1 MYNKKRGIN
10 NIMRTQTQTKIRNIK
25 NAIENREDLKS
36 IEKRFFNTAT
46 KKKEFLNRVYRYFS
60 KEDLEYLEYEN
71 ETEKLIAEMK
81 AKQEEKKDITDITD
95 SNIQENDDIT
105 NITNSNTDE
114 TSNITN
120 ITNNIDNENKDI
132 TDITK
137 KYADFFKDINN
148 VNALFEMVQKYRNSQ
163 EHNIELLESGELS
176 IPLEARS
183 IKSDTNISLKAN
195 SEQYEILKQ
204 IAYRNRIGIGQ
215 LINFIFWE
223 FIKRHS

>member
-1 MYNKKRGIN
+1 
-10 NIMRTQTQTKIRNIK
+10 MRTQTQTKIRNIK
-25 NAIENREDLKS
+25 NAIQNGEDLKS

-60 KEDLEYLEYEN
+60 KEDLDYLGYEN
-71 ETEKLIAEMK
+71 ETEKLIAEMN
-81 AKQEEKKDITDITD
+81 AKKEKEKKDITNITD
-95 SNIQENDDIT
+95 SNTQENYDIT
-105 NITNSNTDE
+105 NITSSNTDE
-114 TSNITN
+114 TNNITN
-120 ITNNIDNENKDI
+120 ITDNINNESKDI

-137 KYADFFKDINN
+137 KYTEFFKDINN
-148 VNALFEMVQKYRNSQ
+148 VNALFEMVQKYRNTK
-163 EHNIELLESGELS
+163 ENNIELLESGELS

-195 SEQYEILKQ
+195 SEQYDILKQ

>member
-1 MYNKKRGIN
+1 
-10 NIMRTQTQTKIRNIK
+10 MRTQTQTKIRNIK
-25 NAIENREDLKS
+25 NAIEKKEDLKS

-114 TSNITN
+114 TNNITN

-163 EHNIELLESGELS
+163 ENNIELLESGELS

-183 IKSDTNISLKAN
+183 IKSNINISLKAN
-195 SEQYEILKQ
+195 DEQYEILKQ

>member
-1 MYNKKRGIN
+1 MYNKKARDN

-25 NAIENREDLKS
+25 NAIANGEDLKS

-60 KEDLEYLEYEN
+60 KEDLDYLGYEN

-81 AKQEEKKDITDITD
+81 AKKEKEKKDITNITD

-105 NITNSNTDE
+105 NITNNNTDE
-114 TSNITN
+114 TNNITN
-120 ITNNIDNENKDI
+120 ITNNI

-137 KYADFFKDINN
+137 KYTEFFKDVGN
-148 VNALFEMVQKYRNSQ
+148 VNALFEMVQKYRNTK
-163 EHNIELLESGELS
+163 ENNIELLESGELN

-183 IKSDTNISLKAN
+183 IKSNINISLKAN
-195 SEQYEILKQ
+195 DEQYEILKQ
-204 IAYRNRIGIGQ
+204 IAYKNRIGIGQ
-215 LINFIFWE
+215 LINYIFWE
-223 FIKRHS
+223 FIKRNS

>member
-1 MYNKKRGIN
+1 
-10 NIMRTQTQTKIRNIK
+10 MRTQTQTKIRNIK
-25 NAIENREDLKS
+25 NAIQNGEDLKS

-60 KEDLEYLEYEN
+60 EEDLEYLEYEN
-71 ETEKLIAEMK
+71 ETEKLIEEMK
-81 AKQEEKKDITDITD
+81 AKQEKKEKESKNITDITN
-95 SNIQENDDIT
+95 SNTQENNDIT

-114 TSNITN
+114 TNNITN
-120 ITNNIDNENKDI
+120 ITDNINSESKDI

-137 KYADFFKDINN
+137 KYTEFFKDIGN

-163 EHNIELLESGELS
+163 EHNIEVLESGELS

-183 IKSDTNISLKAN
+183 IKADTNISLKAN

-204 IAYRNRIGIGQ
+204 IAYKNRIGIGQ
-215 LINFIFWE
+215 LINFVFWE

>member
-1 MYNKKRGIN
+1 
-10 NIMRTQTQTKIRNIK
+10 MRTQTQTKIRNIK
-25 NAIENREDLKS
+25 NAIEKKEDLKS

-148 VNALFEMVQKYRNSQ
+148 VNALFEMVQKYRNTK
-163 EHNIELLESGELS
+163 ENNIELLESGELN

-183 IKSDTNISLKAN
+183 IKSNINISLKAN

>member
-1 MYNKKRGIN
+1 
-10 NIMRTQTQTKIRNIK
+10 MRTQTQTKIRNIK
-25 NAIENREDLKS
+25 NAIANKEDLKS

-60 KEDLEYLEYEN
+60 KEDLEYLQYEN
-71 ETEKLIAEMK
+71 ETEKLIAELN
-81 AKQEEKKDITDITD
+81 AKKEKEKKDITNITD
-95 SNIQENDDIT
+95 SNIQENSDIT
-105 NITNSNTDE
+105 NITSSNTDE
-114 TSNITN
+114 TNNITN
-120 ITNNIDNENKDI
+120 ITDNINNESKDI

-137 KYADFFKDINN
+137 KYTDFFKDINN

>member
-1 MYNKKRGIN
+1 
-10 NIMRTQTQTKIRNIK
+10 MRTQTQTKIRNIK
-25 NAIENREDLKS
+25 NAIKEKEDLKS

-60 KEDLEYLEYEN
+60 KEDLEYLQYEN

-95 SNIQENDDIT
+95 SNIQENNDIT

-114 TSNITN
+114 TNNITN
-120 ITNNIDNENKDI
+120 ITDNINNENKDI

-137 KYADFFKDINN
+137 KYTDFFKDIGN

-204 IAYRNRIGIGQ
+204 IAYKNRIGIGQ

>member
-1 MYNKKRGIN
+1 
-10 NIMRTQTQTKIRNIK
+10 MRTQTQTKIRNIK
-25 NAIENREDLKS
+25 NAIENKEDLKS

-60 KEDLEYLEYEN
+60 KEDLEYLEYVN
-71 ETEKLIAEMK
+71 ETEKLIEEFK
-81 AKQEEKKDITDITD
+81 AKQEQKKDITNITD
-95 SNIQENDDIT
+95 SNIQENEDIT

-114 TSNITN
+114 TNNITN
-120 ITNNIDNENKDI
+120 ITNNIDNESKDI

-137 KYADFFKDINN
+137 KYTDFFKDINN
-148 VNALFEMVQKYRNSQ
+148 VNALFEMVQKYRNTK
-163 EHNIELLESGELS
+163 ENNIELLESGELS

-183 IKSDTNISLKAN
+183 IKSNINISLKAN
-195 SEQYEILKQ
+195 DEQYEILKQ

>member
-1 MYNKKRGIN
+1 
-10 NIMRTQTQTKIRNIK
+10 MRTQTETKIKNIK
-25 NAIENREDLKS
+25 NAIANGEDLKS
-36 IEKRFFNTAT
+36 IEKRFFNTVT
-46 KKKEFLNRVYRYFS
+46 KKKEFLDRVYSYFS
-60 KEDLEYLEYEN
+60 QEDLNYLEYEN

-81 AKQEEKKDITDITD
+81 AKQEKEKKDITNITD

-105 NITNSNTDE
+105 DITNSNIDE
-114 TSNITN
+114 T
-120 ITNNIDNENKDI
+120 NNI

-137 KYADFFKDINN
+137 KYAEFFKDINN

-163 EHNIELLESGELS
+163 EHNIEVLENGELS

-183 IKSDTNISLKAN
+183 IKSDINISLKAN

-204 IAYRNRIGIGQ
+204 IAYKNRVGIGQ

-223 FIKRHS
+223 FIKRNS

>member
-1 MYNKKRGIN
+1 
-10 NIMRTQTQTKIRNIK
+10 MRTQTETKIKNIK
-25 NAIENREDLKS
+25 NAIANGEDLKS
-36 IEKRFFNTAT
+36 IEKRFFNTIT

-60 KEDLEYLEYEN
+60 KEDLDYLQFEIE
-71 ETEKLIAEMK
+71 
-81 AKQEEKKDITDITD
+81 DITNITD
-95 SNIQENDDIT
+95 SNVQENNDITNITKSNINETNNIT

-114 TSNITN
+114 ANDITD
-120 ITNNIDNENKDI
+120 ITNNINNENKDI

-137 KYADFFKDINN
+137 KYAEFFKDINN

-163 EHNIELLESGELS
+163 EHNIEVLENGELS

-183 IKSDTNISLKAN
+183 IKSDINISLKAN

-204 IAYRNRIGIGQ
+204 IAYKNRVGIGQ

-223 FIKRHS
+223 FIKRHN

>member
-1 MYNKKRGIN
+1 
-10 NIMRTQTQTKIRNIK
+10 MRTQTQTKIRNIK
-25 NAIENREDLKS
+25 NAIANGEDLKS

-60 KEDLEYLEYEN
+60 QEDLDYLQYVN

-81 AKQEEKKDITDITD
+81 AKQEKKEKESNNITDITD
-95 SNIQENDDIT
+95 SNTQENNDIT

-114 TSNITN
+114 TNNITN
-120 ITNNIDNENKDI
+120 ITDNISNESKDI

-137 KYADFFKDINN
+137 KYTDFFKDINN

-163 EHNIELLESGELS
+163 QNNIELLESGELS

-215 LINFIFWE
+215 LINFIFWD

>member
-1 MYNKKRGIN
+1 
-10 NIMRTQTQTKIRNIK
+10 MRTQTQTKIRNIK
-25 NAIENREDLKS
+25 NAIEKKEDLKS

-60 KEDLEYLEYEN
+60 KEDLDYLQYEN

-81 AKQEEKKDITDITD
+81 AKQEEKKDITNITD

-114 TSNITN
+114 TNNITN
-120 ITNNIDNENKDI
+120 ITDNINNESKDI

-137 KYADFFKDINN
+137 KYTDFFKDINN
-148 VNALFEMVQKYRNSQ
+148 VNALFEMVQKYRNTK
-163 EHNIELLESGELS
+163 ENNIELLESGELS

-183 IKSDTNISLKAN
+183 IKSNINISLKAN
-195 SEQYEILKQ
+195 DEQYEILKQ

-215 LINFIFWE
+215 LINYIFWE

>member
-1 MYNKKRGIN
+1 
-10 NIMRTQTQTKIRNIK
+10 MRTQTQTKIRNIK
-25 NAIENREDLKS
+25 NAIANGEDLKS
-36 IEKRFFNTAT
+36 IEKRFFNTVT

-60 KEDLEYLEYEN
+60 KEDLDYLEYVN
-71 ETEKLIAEMK
+71 ETEKLVKEFK
-81 AKQEEKKDITDITD
+81 AKLDEKEDITNITN

-105 NITNSNTDE
+105 NITSSNTDE
-114 TSNITN
+114 TNNITN
-120 ITNNIDNENKDI
+120 ITDNINSESKDI

-137 KYADFFKDINN
+137 KYTEFFKDVGN

-183 IKSDTNISLKAN
+183 IKADTNISLKAN

-204 IAYRNRIGIGQ
+204 IAYKNRIGIGQ
-215 LINFIFWE
+215 LINFVFWE
-223 FIKRHS
+223 FIKRNS

>member
-1 MYNKKRGIN
+1 
-10 NIMRTQTQTKIRNIK
+10 MRTQTQTKIRNIK
-25 NAIENREDLKS
+25 NAIQNGEDLKS

-60 KEDLEYLEYEN
+60 KEDLDYLQYEN
-71 ETEKLIAEMK
+71 ETEKLIAEMN
-81 AKQEEKKDITDITD
+81 AKKEKEKKDITNITD

-105 NITNSNTDE
+105 NITSSNTDE
-114 TSNITN
+114 TNNITN
-120 ITNNIDNENKDI
+120 ITSNTNNESKDI

-137 KYADFFKDINN
+137 KYGDFFKDENN
-148 VNALFEMVQKYRNSQ
+148 LKSLIEMVQKYRNSQ
-163 EHNIELLESGELS
+163 QNNIEILENGELS

-223 FIKRHS
+223 FIKRNS

>member
-1 MYNKKRGIN
+1 
-10 NIMRTQTQTKIRNIK
+10 MRTQTQTKIRNIK
-25 NAIENREDLKS
+25 NAIANGEDLKS

-60 KEDLEYLEYEN
+60 KEDLEYLQYEN

-81 AKQEEKKDITDITD
+81 AKQKEKKDITDITD
-95 SNIQENDDIT
+95 SNTQENDDIT
-105 NITNSNTDE
+105 NITSSNTDE
-114 TSNITN
+114 TNNITN
-120 ITNNIDNENKDI
+120 ITSNTNNESKDI

-137 KYADFFKDINN
+137 KYGDFFKDENN
-148 VNALFEMVQKYRNSQ
+148 LKSLIEMVQKYRNTK
-163 EHNIELLESGELS
+163 ENNIELLESGELS

>member
-1 MYNKKRGIN
+1 MYNKKARDN

-25 NAIENREDLKS
+25 NAIANGEDLKS

-60 KEDLEYLEYEN
+60 KEDLDYLGYEN

-81 AKQEEKKDITDITD
+81 AKQEEKKDITNITD
-95 SNIQENDDIT
+95 SNAQKNEDIT
-105 NITNSNTDE
+105 NITD
-114 TSNITN
+114 NI
-120 ITNNIDNENKDI
+120 NNESKDI

-137 KYADFFKDINN
+137 KYTDFFKDINN

-163 EHNIELLESGELS
+163 QNNIEVLESGELS

>member
-1 MYNKKRGIN
+1 
-10 NIMRTQTQTKIRNIK
+10 MRTQTQTKIRNIK
-25 NAIENREDLKS
+25 NAIANKEDLKS

-60 KEDLEYLEYEN
+60 KEDLEYLQYEN
-71 ETEKLIAEMK
+71 EIEKLIAELN
-81 AKQEEKKDITDITD
+81 AKKEKEKKDITNITD

-105 NITNSNTDE
+105 NITSSNTDE
-114 TSNITN
+114 TNNITN
-120 ITNNIDNENKDI
+120 ITDNINNESKDI

-137 KYADFFKDINN
+137 KYTDFFKDINN

>member
-1 MYNKKRGIN
+1 
-10 NIMRTQTQTKIRNIK
+10 MRTQTQNKIRNIK
-25 NAIENREDLKS
+25 NAIERKEDLKS

-71 ETEKLIAEMK
+71 ETEKLIEELK
-81 AKQEEKKDITDITD
+81 AKQEKKEK
-95 SNIQENDDIT
+95 ENKDIT
-105 NITNSNTDE
+105 NITSSNTDE
-114 TSNITN
+114 TNNITN
-120 ITNNIDNENKDI
+120 ITNNIDNESKDI

-204 IAYRNRIGIGQ
+204 IAYKNRIGIGQ
-215 LINFIFWE
+215 LINFVFWE

>member
-1 MYNKKRGIN
+1 
-10 NIMRTQTQTKIRNIK
+10 MRTQTQTKIRNIK
-25 NAIENREDLKS
+25 NAIEKKEDLKS

-81 AKQEEKKDITDITD
+81 AKQEEKKDITNITD
-95 SNIQENDDIT
+95 SNTQENEDIT
-105 NITNSNTDE
+105 NITNSNIDKTN
-114 TSNITN
+114 NITN
-120 ITNNIDNENKDI
+120 IISNTNNENKDI

-137 KYADFFKDINN
+137 KYTEFFKDVGN

-163 EHNIELLESGELS
+163 ENNIEILESGELN

-183 IKSDTNISLKAN
+183 IKADTNISLKTNA
-195 SEQYEILKQ
+195 EQYEILKQ
-204 IAYRNRIGIGQ
+204 IAYKNRVGIGQ

-223 FIKRHS
+223 FIKRNS

>member
-1 MYNKKRGIN
+1 MYNKKARD

-25 NAIENREDLKS
+25 NAIEKKEDLKS

-114 TSNITN
+114 TNNITN

-163 EHNIELLESGELS
+163 ENNIELLESGELS

-183 IKSDTNISLKAN
+183 IKSNINISLKAN
-195 SEQYEILKQ
+195 DEQYEILKQ

>member
-1 MYNKKRGIN
+1 MYNKKARDN

-25 NAIENREDLKS
+25 NAIQNGEDLKS

-46 KKKEFLNRVYRYFS
+46 KKKEFLDRVYRYFS
-60 KEDLEYLEYEN
+60 QEDLDYLQYEN
-71 ETEKLIAEMK
+71 ETEKLIAELK
-81 AKQEEKKDITDITD
+81 AKQEEKKDIT
-95 SNIQENDDIT
+95 
-105 NITNSNTDE
+105 NITNSNTKENDYITNITSSNTDE
-114 TSNITN
+114 TNNITN
-120 ITNNIDNENKDI
+120 ITNNNDNESKDI

-137 KYADFFKDINN
+137 KYTDFFKDINN

-163 EHNIELLESGELS
+163 EHNIEVLESGELS

-183 IKSDTNISLKAN
+183 IKADTNISLKAN

-204 IAYRNRIGIGQ
+204 IAYKNRIGIGQ

-223 FIKRHS
+223 FIKRNS

>member
-1 MYNKKRGIN
+1 
-10 NIMRTQTQTKIRNIK
+10 MRTQTQTKIRNIK
-25 NAIENREDLKS
+25 NAIANKEDLKS

-60 KEDLEYLEYEN
+60 KEDLEYLQYEN
-71 ETEKLIAEMK
+71 ETEKLIAELN
-81 AKQEEKKDITDITD
+81 AKKEKEKKDITNITD

-105 NITNSNTDE
+105 NITNITSSNTDE
-114 TSNITN
+114 TNNITN
-120 ITNNIDNENKDI
+120 ITDNINNESKDI

-137 KYADFFKDINN
+137 KYTDFFKDINN

>member
-1 MYNKKRGIN
+1 
-10 NIMRTQTQTKIRNIK
+10 MRTQTQTKIRNIK
-25 NAIENREDLKS
+25 NAIQNGEDLKS

-60 KEDLEYLEYEN
+60 KEDLEYLQYEN

-81 AKQEEKKDITDITD
+81 AKQEKKEKESNNITDITD
-95 SNIQENDDIT
+95 SNTQENNDIT

-114 TSNITN
+114 TNNITN
-120 ITNNIDNENKDI
+120 ITNNI

-137 KYADFFKDINN
+137 KYTEFFKDVGN

-163 EHNIELLESGELS
+163 EHNIEVLESGELS

-183 IKSDTNISLKAN
+183 IKADTNISLKTNA
-195 SEQYEILKQ
+195 EQYEILKQ
-204 IAYRNRIGIGQ
+204 IAYKNRIGIGQ
-215 LINFIFWE
+215 LINFVFWE

>member
-1 MYNKKRGIN
+1 
-10 NIMRTQTQTKIRNIK
+10 MRTQTQTKIRNIK
-25 NAIENREDLKS
+25 NAIENGEDLKS

-60 KEDLEYLEYEN
+60 KEDLDYLGYEN

-81 AKQEEKKDITDITD
+81 AKQEKEKKDITNITD

-105 NITNSNTDE
+105 NITSSNTNETNNITDITSNTD
-114 TSNITN
+114 
-120 ITNNIDNENKDI
+120 NESKDI

-137 KYADFFKDINN
+137 KYSEFFKDINN
-148 VNALFEMVQKYRNSQ
+148 VNALFEMVQKYRNTK
-163 EHNIELLESGELS
+163 ENNIELLESGELS

-223 FIKRHS
+223 FIKRNS

>member
-1 MYNKKRGIN
+1 
-10 NIMRTQTQTKIRNIK
+10 MRTQTETKIKNIK
-25 NAIENREDLKS
+25 NAIANGEDLKS
-36 IEKRFFNTAT
+36 IEKRFFNTIT

-60 KEDLEYLEYEN
+60 KEDLDYLQFEIE
-71 ETEKLIAEMK
+71 
-81 AKQEEKKDITDITD
+81 DITNITD
-95 SNIQENDDIT
+95 SNIQENKDITNITKSNINETNNIT

-114 TSNITN
+114 AN
-120 ITNNIDNENKDI
+120 DI

-137 KYADFFKDINN
+137 KYAEFFKDINN

-163 EHNIELLESGELS
+163 EHNIEVLENGELS

-183 IKSDTNISLKAN
+183 IKSDINISLKAN

-204 IAYRNRIGIGQ
+204 IAYKNRVGIGQ

-223 FIKRHS
+223 FIKRHN

>member
-1 MYNKKRGIN
+1 
-10 NIMRTQTQTKIRNIK
+10 MRTQTQTKIRNIK
-25 NAIENREDLKS
+25 NAIQNGEDLKS

-60 KEDLEYLEYEN
+60 KEDLDYLGYEN
-71 ETEKLIAEMK
+71 ETEKLIAEMN
-81 AKQEEKKDITDITD
+81 AKKEKEKKDITNITD
-95 SNIQENDDIT
+95 SNTQENNDIT

-114 TSNITN
+114 TNNITN
-120 ITNNIDNENKDI
+120 ITNNIDNESKDI

>member
-1 MYNKKRGIN
+1 
-10 NIMRTQTQTKIRNIK
+10 MRTQTQTKIRNIK
-25 NAIENREDLKS
+25 NAIQNGEDLKS

-71 ETEKLIAEMK
+71 ETEKLIEEMK
-81 AKQEEKKDITDITD
+81 AKQEKKEKESKNITDITN
-95 SNIQENDDIT
+95 SNTQENNDIT
-105 NITNSNTDE
+105 NITNITD
-114 TSNITN
+114 NIN
-120 ITNNIDNENKDI
+120 SESKDI

-137 KYADFFKDINN
+137 KYTEFFKDIGN

-163 EHNIELLESGELS
+163 EHNIEVLESGELS

-183 IKSDTNISLKAN
+183 IKADTNISLKAN

-204 IAYRNRIGIGQ
+204 IAYKNRIGIGQ
-215 LINFIFWE
+215 LINFVFWE